1 MVDVNPVWAAYCA
14 RRIEG
19 WLEWL
24 ENIQIDSYVELS
36 ERFIRLNPHYVPN
49 PSDRVS
55 SSGQTFERLMIDEE
69 FISSLSDQGLLV
81 WANSGVADFVLALDA
96 YTPVS
101 TRIRRVTRFFARHLA
116 WFERVYAYLRAEIIA
131 DLREAGRSI

>member
-36 ERFIRLNPHYVPN
+36 ERFIRLNPHYVPKA
-49 PSDRVS
+49 SDRVS
-55 SSGQTFERLMIDEE
+55 STGQTFERLMIDEE

-101 TRIRRVTRFFARHLA
+101 TRIRRVTRFFARHLT